1 VQAIRGRVPFVE
13 HDREFGPDIE
23 AAVELVR
30 DGTLVAAVE
39 GVTGPLR

>member
-1 VQAIRGRVPFVE
+1 VRRSGRVPFVE

-23 AAVELVR
+23 AAVELVH

-39 GVTGPLR
+39 A